1 MGTKPNEKKSS
12 LPKFVHVL
20 ITVLLMVVIGLL
32 PPLAPLTRYGMQVI
46 GILVG
51 VVYGMSMVDVFWPSL
66 CAILALAITS
76 GDMAA
81 VLTKSVGS
89 DVVWGMIMIFVVLYA
104 LQTEGVAKFLANAII
119 SRKILK
125 GRPWLF
131 SFAILLGI
139 SLISIIS
146 PEAGM
151 LLFWEIIYS
160 TCDTVG
166 IPRDSRWGQAMIF
179 GSCFAAGT
187 GVILLPIMRNGLVV
201 SRQFAATTGE
211 TMNTLKYIAGIFPL
225 VVCGLIIY
233 ILLCKFVFRIDASA
247 LKNMDTSV
255 VDKDALKLTGRQ
267 KFVLGTVLAMIVVL
281 LLPSVLPK
289 TWAVT
294 AVLSNLGLFGVTS
307 IMVLLYCVV
316 SIGGQPIV
324 RIQEAASKGVIWPM
338 VFMTALIIPI
348 GSALTSPDAGI
359 TDLISTALTPML
371 ERSGSWVFVLVLV
384 LFGTILTNF
393 AQNLVI
399 MSIMLPIMYAMAPT
413 AGINIYAVTILL
425 AVATHY
431 ACVLPSA
438 SPSAGMLFSNQYFKP
453 TYAYKYGII
462 TLLVCI
468 LFVTTLGYA
477 WVNLIF

>member
-1 MGTKPNEKKSS
+1 
-12 LPKFVHVL
+12 
-20 ITVLLMVVIGLL
+20 
-32 PPLAPLTRYGMQVI
+32 
-46 GILVG
+46 
-51 VVYGMSMVDVFWPSL
+51 
-66 CAILALAITS
+66 
-76 GDMAA
+76 
-81 VLTKSVGS
+81 
-89 DVVWGMIMIFVVLYA
+89 
-104 LQTEGVAKFLANAII
+104 
-119 SRKILK
+119 
-125 GRPWLF
+125 
-131 SFAILLGI
+131 
-139 SLISIIS
+139 
-146 PEAGM
+146 
-151 LLFWEIIYS
+151 
-160 TCDTVG
+160 
-166 IPRDSRWGQAMIF
+166 
-179 GSCFAAGT
+179 
-187 GVILLPIMRNGLVV
+187 
-201 SRQFAATTGE
+201 
-211 TMNTLKYIAGIFPL
+211 
-225 VVCGLIIY
+225 
-233 ILLCKFVFRIDASA
+233 
-247 LKNMDTSV
+247 
-255 VDKDALKLTGRQ
+255 
-267 KFVLGTVLAMIVVL
+267 
-281 LLPSVLPK
+281 
-289 TWAVT
+289 
-294 AVLSNLGLFGVTS
+294 
-307 IMVLLYCVV
+307 MVLLYCVV

-359 TDLISTALTPML
+359 TDLINTALTPML

-425 AVATHY
+425 AVSTHY

>member
-1 MGTKPNEKKSS
+1 MGTQAIQRKPA
-12 LPKFVHVL
+12 LPKYVHVL
-20 ITVLLMVVIGLL
+20 ITVALMVVIGML
-32 PPLAPLTRYGMQVI
+32 PPIAPLTRYGIQVI

-51 VVYGMSMVDVFWPSL
+51 VVYGMSTVDVFWPSL
-66 CAILALAITS
+66 CAIIGLAVTS
-76 GDMAA
+76 GDMAS

-89 DVVWGMIMIFVVLYA
+89 DVVWGMIMIFIVLYA
-104 LQTEGVAKFLANAII
+104 LQTEGVARFFANAII
-119 SRKILK
+119 SRKVLR

-187 GVILLPIMRNGLVV
+187 GVILLPVMRNGLVI
-201 SRQFAATTGE
+201 SNQFAAATGQV
-211 TMNTLKYIAGIFPL
+211 MNTMKYIGGIFPL

-233 ILLCKFVFRIDASA
+233 ILLCKFVFRIDVTA
-247 LKNMDTSV
+247 LKNIDDSV
-255 VDKDALKLTGRQ
+255 VDRDALKLNARQ
-267 KFVLGTVLAMIVVL
+267 KFILCSVLAMIIVL
-281 LLPSVLPK
+281 LLPSVLPVS
-289 TWAVT
+289 WSVT
-294 AVLSNLGLFGVTS
+294 GILKNLGLFGVSS
-307 IMVLLYCVV
+307 IMVLIYCIV
-316 SIGGQPIV
+316 SIGGAPIV

-348 GSALTSPDAGI
+348 GSALTSADAGI
-359 TDLISTALTPML
+359 TTLISTALTPLL
-371 ERSGSWVFVLVLV
+371 ERSGSWVFVFVLV
-384 LFGTILTNF
+384 VFGAILTNF

-399 MSIMLPIMYAMAPT
+399 MSIMLPIMCAMAPA

-453 TYAYKYGII
+453 ALAYKHGLI
-462 TLLVCI
+462 TLAVCLI
-468 LFVTTLGYA
+468 FITTIGYA